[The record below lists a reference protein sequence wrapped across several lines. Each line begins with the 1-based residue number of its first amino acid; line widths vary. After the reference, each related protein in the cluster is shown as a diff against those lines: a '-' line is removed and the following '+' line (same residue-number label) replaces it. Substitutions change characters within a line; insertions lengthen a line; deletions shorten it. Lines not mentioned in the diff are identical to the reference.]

1 MVWVVIAIVIA
12 LAVFFL
18 TAKQKQRPSA
28 DEDGPGAAS
37 DFPYLKQSSLFTPA
51 ERSFCGVLDQ
61 VSGND
66 FRVFGKVRVA
76 DVVAVL
82 PGLTNSARAKAFN
95 LISAKHFD
103 FVLCSPGDLS
113 VLCVIELNDASH
125 QKKDRQDR
133 DAFLE
138 RVCNAAKLPLI
149 TFDAKRAYSAAEV
162 KEQIVEKLADVS
174 LQSIA
179 AVPAAASGPTCPK
192 CSSPMVKRVSKG
204 GETAGKEFW
213 GCSNFPACRGIM
225 NI

>member
-1 MVWVVIAIVIA
+1 MVWVLVAVVIAF
-12 LAVFFL
+12 AVFIL
-18 TAKQKQRPSA
+18 VVKQRQRSDA
-28 DEDGPGAAS
+28 DVEKTGAAL
-37 DFPYLKQSSLFTPA
+37 DFPYLKQSTLFTPA

-61 VSGND
+61 IAGND

-76 DVVAVL
+76 DVVAVR
-82 PGLTNSARAKAFN
+82 PGLNNSARAKAFN

-103 FVLCSPGDLS
+103 FVLCAPGDLS

-138 RVCNAAKLPLI
+138 SVCAAAKLPLI
-149 TFDAKRAYSAAEV
+149 TFDAKRTYSAAEV
-162 KEQIVEKLADVS
+162 KEQIVERLAEVLLQAVS
-174 LQSIA
+174 KTPS
-179 AVPAAASGPTCPK
+179 AASGPACPK

-213 GCSNFPACRGIM
+213 GCSNFPVCRGIVTV
-225 NI
+225 